1 MAITRIK
8 NNQITDATIVAS
20 AKLVDASISAGKLA
34 ANLNYGSNL
43 TVTGNLTV
51 NGTSTT
57 LDTVNTIIED
67 PVILLAKN
75 ETGVPS
81 KDIGFIGERG
91 DSQNIAWI
99 FDETDDTFKAGLTT
113 DDGTG
118 TAITLASLVDS
129 QFKDITM
136 VNLAPSGNVTT
147 ALNASSTIAAGS
159 SITAVTSV
167 TGATITDGTASLA
180 SGSITGGVA
189 ATFSGAITGGSLT
202 DGTATISSGAI
213 TGATSG
219 AFSTTLTAT
228 GNVAGGNLTTAGD
241 VTTVTVTASGAIAGS
256 TTITATGNVTGGNL
270 VTAGKITD
278 GAIVMDDGTITGGVA
293 ATFSGAVT
301 GGSLTDGTATLS
313 SGALSGATTLT
324 ASGAITGG
332 TLTDGTASINSGA
345 ITGVTTATASGAITG
360 GTLTDGT
367 ASINSGAI
375 TGATT
380 GTFSGAVT
388 GGSLTD
394 GTATISSGAIS
405 GATSGSFSTT
415 LTATGNITGG
425 NVNTGGIVAATGN
438 VSGGNIT
445 TGGKVAATGDVAGGS
460 VTTNVFQGS
469 LPVISSTGTNADI
482 SIDPNGTGDVDV
494 NNAKIIQLATPT
506 ANGDAANKAYVDS
519 VAEGLDIKESVVAA
533 TTAALAAV
541 TYNNGASGVGA
552 TLTANA
558 NGAIAAVDGVTLVAD
573 ERVLIQDQ
581 AAALQNGIYV
591 VTTVGTAGAP
601 FVLTRAGD
609 MDGSPASEIPG
620 AFVFVEEGSTNADA
634 GFVCT
639 TNAPVTMGTT
649 AINFTQFSGAGSI
662 VAGDGLAKTG
672 ETLSVNVD
680 DVTTAIVGDAVTVK
694 VSANLTTP
702 NIGVAN
708 GDSITVTGNV
718 TGVSATLSGV
728 AVVTGNITG
737 GNLVTAGK
745 ITDGAIVMDDGTITG
760 GVAATFSGAVTGGSL
775 TDGTATIN
783 SGAITGATTGTFSGQ
798 VSAGTLTDGTATITS
813 GAIAGATTGTFSGAV
828 TGGSLTDGTATI
840 SSGAISGAT
849 SGAFSTT
856 LTATGN
862 VTGGNL
868 VTAGD
873 VTTVTVTAS
882 GAIAGSTTITAT
894 GNVTGGNLVT
904 AGKITDGAIV
914 MDDGTITGG
923 VAATFSGAVTGGSL
937 TDGTATITAGAG
949 SGFTTITSTG
959 NITTGVG
966 NVIAGNV
973 TGAIGDFSGAVS
985 GSTLTSDSGITI
997 SGSDIDTAG
1006 SVITVN
1012 QAGADKD
1019 FVVEGAADTNLL
1031 KVDAGSDTVL
1041 ISTATATTGATLKVD
1056 STDSIL
1062 IPKGTTAQRPT
1073 PVTGMI
1079 RFNTTLDNFE
1089 FYDSDSWTTAGSD
1102 FTVIASQTFAGD
1114 GSTVAFTLSSSQTTA
1129 SCIVSINGVV
1139 QLPTTAYGVSGT
1151 TLTFTEAPESGDTI
1165 EVRTIATTTTITE
1178 LSSDD
1183 ASSVIALQD
1192 GGDVN
1197 IKGNVIPQANVSFDI
1212 GSASERY
1219 TNVFSGTALIV
1230 GNIQIKNSSANT
1242 VGFFAADGTTPAS
1255 IDANATIVG
1264 DSISSGSSVVDF
1276 SGSGGSV
1283 QITAGGTQSLTA
1295 LSTGAN
1301 VAGDFATTGDVRFL
1315 DNDNSHYV
1323 GFQAPATVGTNLVW
1337 TLPATDGTSGQAL
1350 VTDASGTLSF
1360 AAAGATISSDTSTN
1374 TDFLLYFASTTSG
1387 ALTAV
1392 KQDSGLIYNP
1402 SSGRLT
1408 SGEVAGDGSALT
1420 SLNGTQITTGTVAA
1434 ARVATL
1440 NQNTTGSAATL
1451 TTARAIEVS
1460 GAVTGTANF
1469 DGSAAINITTTATS
1483 DPTITLSGA
1492 ITGSGTLT
1500 NLGDVTIATAATSD
1514 PTITLAGALSGS
1526 ATLTNLGSAT
1536 LTAAMAAN
1544 SVALGPDTTGNYVG
1558 TITGGTGIDSSG
1570 ATSGEGIAHTLS
1582 IDSTVAT
1589 LTGTQTLTNKTL
1601 GGDLD
1606 ADSNSITN
1614 LATPSAST
1622 DAANKSYVDG
1632 VAQGLDVK
1640 ASVLNASTANLTLS
1654 GEQTIDGVTTSTS
1667 RILVKDQ
1674 STASQNGIYVTAS
1687 GSWARSTDMDNWLE
1701 VPGAFVFVEQGTAQ
1715 ADAGF
1720 VCTADGGGTIGST
1733 AMPWTQFSGSGA
1745 FTASTGLTLTGTA
1758 FSITNTAV
1766 TPASYGSTTAIPN
1779 FTVNQQG
1786 QLTAASTS
1794 AVVAPAGTLSGS
1806 TLAAGVTGSSLT
1818 SVGTLGAVTVTGN
1831 VAAGNVTTGGKVTA
1845 TGEVKGADLNGTSGS
1860 LTLEAWGI
1868 DASAFTASNTVFY
1881 ANAIHNFVGTI
1892 VGNGASVTALNGSNI
1907 SSGTVA
1913 AARVATLNQDTTGTA
1928 AIATTVTVTDNEST
1942 DESNVILFAAGAA
1955 GSGNLGVEADGNM
1968 TYNPSTGKITA
1979 TGFVGALTGNADTA
1993 TALATARA
2001 IEISGD
2007 VTGTANFDGTAAI
2020 NIAATIAANSVALG
2034 TDTTG
2039 NYVATGAVSGTG
2051 LSGSSSSEGGTF
2063 TVTSNATSANTA
2075 STIVARDGSGNF
2087 TAGVITGTAT
2097 AARYADLA
2105 EMYAADSEIDP
2116 GTVVCFAGEGKVVAC
2131 DIENCRAVAGIIST
2145 DPAHL
2150 MNSDQEGVALALAGR
2165 VPCKVTGAVAAG
2177 DLMVAAGNGM
2187 AMANNQ
2193 AAMGTVI
2200 GKAIEAN
2207 ESGEGVIEV
2216 LALMM

>member
-1 MAITRIK
+1 MAATGLISSGTTIT
-8 NNQITDATIVAS
+8 AT
-20 AKLVDASISAGKLA
+20 G
-34 ANLNYGSNL
+34 N
-43 TVTGNLTV
+43 VTGGNLTTAAAMDSATI
-51 NGTSTT
+51 NTT
-57 LDTVNTIIED
+57 
-67 PVILLAKN
+67 
-75 ETGVPS
+75 
-81 KDIGFIGERG
+81 GE
-91 DSQNIAWI
+91 A
-99 FDETDDTFKAGLTT
+99 
-113 DDGTG
+113 
-118 TAITLASLVDS
+118 TLASATISDLTDGRVVLAGTAGAIEDS
-129 QFKDITM
+129 TNLTFNGSTLGVTGAITASTT
-136 VNLAPSGNVTT
+136 VTATGNVVGGNVTT
-147 ALNASSTIAAGS
+147 AGQVQADNVDTTNG
-159 SITAVTSV
+159 ITAGTTVV
-167 TGATITDGTASLA
+167 ATGNVSGGNITTAGRVDATGT
-180 SGSITGGVA
+180 IEGG
-189 ATFSGAITGGSLT
+189 TLT
-202 DGTATISSGAI
+202 DGTATITSGAI

-228 GNVAGGNLTTAGD
+228 GNVAGGNVNTAG
-241 VTTVTVTASGAIAGS
+241 
-256 TTITATGNVTGGNL
+256 L
-270 VTAGKITD
+270 
-278 GAIVMDDGTITGGVA
+278 
-293 ATFSGAVT
+293 
-301 GGSLTDGTATLS
+301 
-313 SGALSGATTLT
+313 
-324 ASGAITGG
+324 
-332 TLTDGTASINSGA
+332 
-345 ITGVTTATASGAITG
+345 
-360 GTLTDGT
+360 
-367 ASINSGAI
+367 
-375 TGATT
+375 
-380 GTFSGAVT
+380 
-388 GGSLTD
+388 
-394 GTATISSGAIS
+394 
-405 GATSGSFSTT
+405 
-415 LTATGNITGG
+415 
-425 NVNTGGIVAATGN
+425 VAATGN

-445 TGGKVAATGDVAGGS
+445 TGGDIDATGDVAGAS

-482 SIDPNGTGDVDV
+482 SINPNGTGDVDV

-541 TYNNGASGVGA
+541 TYANGASGVGA
-552 TLTANA
+552 TLTADA

-649 AINFTQFSGAGSI
+649 AINFTQFSGAGAI

-708 GDSITVTGNV
+708 GDSLTVTGNV
-718 TGVSATLSGV
+718 DGVSSNFSGV
-728 AVVTGNITG
+728 TIVTGNITG
-737 GNLVTAGK
+737 GNLNTGGAVVATGLISSGSTITATGNVTGGNLVTASAMDSATINTTGEA
-745 ITDGAIVMDDGTITG
+745 TLASATVSDLTSGRVVLAGTAGAIEDSGNFTFDGST
-760 GVAATFSGAVTGGSL
+760 AAVTGAI
-775 TDGTATIN
+775 TATTT
-783 SGAITGATTGTFSGQ
+783 ITATGNVAGGNVTTAGQ
-798 VSAGTLTDGTATITS
+798 VAADNADITNGITAGTTITATGNVAGGNVTT
-813 GAIAGATTGTFSGAV
+813 AGAMEATG
-828 TGGSLTDGTATI
+828 LI
-840 SSGAISGAT
+840 SSG
-849 SGAFSTT
+849 STI
-856 LTATGN
+856 TATGN

-1006 SVITVN
+1006 TVITVN

-1019 FVVEGAADTNLL
+1019 FVVEGASDTNLL

-1062 IPKGTTAQRPT
+1062 IPVGTTAQRPT

-1079 RFNTTLDNFE
+1079 RFNTTLDQFE
-1089 FYDSDSWTTAGSD
+1089 FYDADSWTTAGSD
-1102 FTVIASQTFAGD
+1102 FTVIASQTFSGD
-1114 GSTVAFTLSSSQTTA
+1114 GSTVAFTLSSTQTTA

-1151 TLTFTEAPESGDTI
+1151 TLTFTEAPESGDAI

-1183 ASSVIALQD
+1183 ASSIIALQD

-1323 GFQAPATVGTNLVW
+1323 GFQAPATVSTNLVW

-1360 AAAGATISSDTSTN
+1360 AAAGATISSDTSTD

-1402 SSGRLT
+1402 SSGTLT
-1408 SGEVAGDGSALT
+1408 SAEFVGGGVGLT
-1420 SLNGTQITTGTVAA
+1420 GLSGTAITSGTVAA

-1440 NQNTTGSAATL
+1440 NQSTTGSAATL

-1460 GAVTGTANF
+1460 GAVTGTADF

-1483 DPTITLSGA
+1483 DPTITLGGDLSGSVTLTNLA
-1492 ITGSGTLT
+1492 SGTLT
-1500 NLGDVTIATAATSD
+1500 ATI
-1514 PTITLAGALSGS
+1514 
-1526 ATLTNLGSAT
+1526 
-1536 LTAAMAAN
+1536 AAN
-1544 SVALGPDTTGNYVG
+1544 SVALGTDTTGNYVG
-1558 TITGGTGIDSSG
+1558 TVTGGTGIDSTG

-1589 LTGTQTLTNKTL
+1589 LTGSQTLTNKTIDSASNTLTLDLSEGTLTGTTSEFNTALSDGSFATLAGTETLTNKTL

-1766 TPASYGSTTAIPN
+1766 SASSYGSTTTVPT
-1779 FTVNQQG
+1779 FTVNAQG
-1786 QLTAASTS
+1786 QLTAAGTTATS
-1794 AVVAPAGTLSGS
+1794 ALTGLSG
-1806 TLAAGVTGSSLT
+1806 T
-1818 SVGTLGAVTVTGN
+1818 N
-1831 VAAGNVTTGGKVTA
+1831 ITT
-1845 TGEVKGADLNGTSGS
+1845 
-1860 LTLEAWGI
+1860 
-1868 DASAFTASNTVFY
+1868 
-1881 ANAIHNFVGTI
+1881 
-1892 VGNGASVTALNGSNI
+1892 
-1907 SSGTVA
+1907 GTVA

-1955 GSGNLGVEADGNM
+1955 GSGNLGVEADGDM

-2001 IEISGD
+2001 IALTGD
-2007 VTGTANFDGTAAI
+2007 VTGTADFDGSAGI
-2020 NIAATIAANSVALG
+2020 SIAATIAANSVALG

-2087 TAGVITGTAT
+2087 TAGVITATAT

-2105 EMYAADSEIDP
+2105 EMYAADGDIEA
-2116 GTVVCFAGEGKVVAC
+2116 GTVVMFGGEGKVAAC
-2131 DIENCRAVAGIIST
+2131 DAVNCRAVAGIVST
-2145 DPAHL
+2145 DPAYL
-2150 MNSDQEGVALALAGR
+2150 MNSDQDGVALALAGR
-2165 VPCKVTGAVAAG
+2165 VPTKVTGPVAAG
-2177 DLMVAAGNGM
+2177 DLMVSAGNGR
-2187 AMANNQ
+2187 AMANNN
-2193 AAMGTVI
+2193 AATGTVI

-2207 ESGEGVIEV
+2207 EGGEGIIEV